1 MTYDELLAQP
11 EKDFKL
17 YSSNQ
22 KYGAAVRAVV
32 ELHKPRPSQFD
43 DLECS
48 QCTGDEEITLS
59 IAYPCPTIQ
68 AIEKEFN
75 G

>member
-1 MTYDELLAQP
+1 MMHNDLMKGFKALL
-11 EKDFKL
+11 
-17 YSSNQ
+17 
-22 KYGAAVRAVV
+22 AVV

-48 QCTGDEEITLS
+48 QCTGDEDINQS
-59 IAYPCPTIQ
+59 FSYPCATIQ
-68 AIEKEFN
+68 AIEKELN